1 MTSCSPEPPVNE
13 RNGDFSTVAPSL
25 GTFLHKSETKI
36 IRGLTLMFWRQV
48 LRFGSRLGLM
58 VLATAF
64 LLVVS
69 LRAYVH
75 YEVHRATALQAEACR
90 VQIGDAEATVFPLID
105 RYSGFKW
112 TPDSLGPRE
121 NWIDK
126 EEYDYQKSLE
136 SDYRYY
142 LAVSPYELLAN
153 DVRSGQ
159 TRADRTVRAVMNNT
173 SVQLRSVLGMRD
185 WNAGVEVAIRDGRVQ
200 SVLGMVL
207 VEGRSGWMGNIWKLA
222 NAMPNRELQGRA
234 YVVRSAHLNMA
245 TNSGSMIENYFTPRA
260 SNEEM
265 QASRKFNT
273 ACLTSLRGC
282 DGFCEFVPHT
292 LEYLKQHPDAAGNFS
307 PSNCP

>member
-1 MTSCSPEPPVNE
+1 M
-13 RNGDFSTVAPSL
+13 
-25 GTFLHKSETKI
+25 
-36 IRGLTLMFWRQV
+36 MFWRRV
-48 LRFGSRLGLM
+48 LRFGSRLGLE
-58 VLATAF
+58 VLASAF
-64 LLVVS
+64 LLGVS

-112 TPDSLGPRE
+112 TPDSVGPRE

-159 TRADRTVRAVMNNT
+159 SRADRTVRAVMNNT
-173 SVQLRSVLGMRD
+173 SVQLRSVLGMGD

-222 NAMPNRELQGRA
+222 NAMPNQELQGRA